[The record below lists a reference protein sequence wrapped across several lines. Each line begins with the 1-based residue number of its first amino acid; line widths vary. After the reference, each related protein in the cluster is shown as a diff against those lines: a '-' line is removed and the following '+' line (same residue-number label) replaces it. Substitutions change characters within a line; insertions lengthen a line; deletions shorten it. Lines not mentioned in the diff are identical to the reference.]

1 MKASFI
7 FGIIL
12 MCLQFNLTGQTNHKL
27 TAYLQTKQFSAP
39 GIGNYVEIQIQY
51 VGYTVKY
58 LPVENGLI
66 GELAVQLSISQHGS
80 VVQSDAY
87 RLKTP
92 VMVDSLVDDF
102 YDVKRFALPAGDY
115 QVALTL
121 LDLNSDNAPIN
132 TRFNIQIEEYQDVIS
147 ISDILIAETASKGN
161 ENSPFFKSGYEIIP
175 RIATFYPEELNTL
188 PAYFEI
194 YNTDEIGDSVFGIKQ
209 SIVNAETG
217 EELEK
222 LTRFSKH
229 SADKVIP
236 VFRQIDLTEI
246 PSGTY
251 TLNYTLL
258 DRNMLELSVQTYEFE
273 RSNDIHET
281 LNMNE
286 IVIDPSFQNSITR
299 DSLDYYLASLIP
311 ISKPA
316 QVRTIITTL
325 KGKNEVDKRKLF
337 QAYWR
342 ETAGT
347 KMYDEWMQYKL
358 RVNAVEDEYASNFQP
373 GFETDRGRVFL
384 QYGAPSRKFIR
395 ENSSSEYPYE
405 IWEYN
410 KIGVFSNKKFIFY
423 NPDLVNNQYRLL
435 HSDMVGEQKNPRWS
449 YELVKRNTVNGNV
462 DDPDQYNTNSWGN
475 NSREVFGQ

>member
-1 MKASFI
+1 MKGSYI

-12 MCLQFNLTGQTNHKL
+12 MCLQFNLTAQTNHKL

-39 GIGNYVEIQIQY
+39 GIGNYIEIQIQY

-92 VMVDSLVDDF
+92 LMVDSLVDDF

-132 TRFNIQIEEYQDVIS
+132 TQFNIQIEEYQDVIS

-194 YNTDEIGDSVFGIKQ
+194 YNTDEMGDSVFGIKQ
-209 SIVNAETG
+209 YIVNAETG
-217 EELEK
+217 VELEK

-236 VFRQIDLTEI
+236 IFRQIDLTEI
-246 PSGTY
+246 PTGTY

-273 RSNDIHET
+273 RSNDINET

-286 IVIDPSFQNSITR
+286 IVIDPSFQNSVSR

-316 QVRTIITTL
+316 QVRTIIATL

-347 KMYDEWMQYKL
+347 NMYDQWMQYKL